1 MKDQIM
7 NDINK
12 NEFTEKKPIIDLLAL
27 WEEVEDMISE
37 RRAIEGGNNNDY
49 ELQRVYGIRNAELLQ
64 GR

>member
-12 NEFTEKKPIIDLLAL
+12 NESAEKMPIIDLLAL

-37 RRAIEGGNNNDY
+37 RRAIEGGDHHD
-49 ELQRVYGIRNAELLQ
+49 
-64 GR
+64 

>member
-12 NEFTEKKPIIDLLAL
+12 NESTENKPIIDLLAL

-37 RRAIEGGNNNDY
+37 RRAIEGGNNND
-49 ELQRVYGIRNAELLQ
+49 
-64 GR
+64 

>member
-37 RRAIEGGNNNDY
+37 RRAIEGGSNND
-49 ELQRVYGIRNAELLQ
+49 
-64 GR
+64 

>member
-12 NEFTEKKPIIDLLAL
+12 NESTEKKPIIDLWAL

-37 RRAIEGGNNNDY
+37 RRAIEGGNNND
-49 ELQRVYGIRNAELLQ
+49 
-64 GR
+64 